1 MEWYE
6 IVLLVGAGIIAGFI
20 NTLAGS
26 GSLLTLP
33 VFMAFGL
40 SAPVA
45 NGTNRIGI
53 LLQSIT
59 SVLSF
64 KKQNLLDFRSALK
77 IAVPSVIGSV
87 FGAMIAVDV
96 DEKAMRI
103 TIGILLILMFFLILW
118 KPDRWVKDHAGNPPL
133 PQWAQILIFFFVG
146 MYGGFIQAG
155 VGFFLLAALVLA
167 SGLDL
172 IKANAL
178 KVLLVFFYTPFSLA
192 VFIINHQVDY
202 KLGFIVA
209 AGGIAGAW
217 LGARMSVKWGPQVVR
232 IILLATLL
240 VAAAKLLGVF

>member
-1 MEWYE
+1 
-6 IVLLVGAGIIAGFI
+6 
-20 NTLAGS
+20 
-26 GSLLTLP
+26 
-33 VFMAFGL
+33 
-40 SAPVA
+40 
-45 NGTNRIGI
+45 
-53 LLQSIT
+53 
-59 SVLSF
+59 
-64 KKQNLLDFRSALK
+64 
-77 IAVPSVIGSV
+77 
-87 FGAMIAVDV
+87 
-96 DEKAMRI
+96 
-103 TIGILLILMFFLILW
+103 
-118 KPDRWVKDHAGNPPL
+118 
-133 PQWAQILIFFFVG
+133 